1 MSLLSGS
8 VPLVAIQLDA
18 LRVEDHL
25 LLNFVHVLDQT
36 ALRIDDT
43 EEDSGG
49 GEVDRAYWNQK
60 AGPELMKVCDE
71 VLTVINGTASSPQ
84 ELNYLRGY
92 IGLRSNGVV
101 RNFIYLAPKRTKKFT
116 HIAFSNSNS
125 EKWKEKFEEAGIPVT
140 AKRKG
145 RFRISVTPDEFTEH
159 KDLVCEAVKETVKEF
174 EA

>member
-1 MSLLSGS
+1 LSGS
-8 VPLVAIQLDA
+8 VPLIAIQLDA

-36 ALRIDDT
+36 ALRVDDP

-71 VLTVINGTASSPQ
+71 LLAMINNSASSPQ
-84 ELNYLRGY
+84 ELNYMRRY
-92 IGLRSNGVV
+92 MGLRSNGVV
-101 RNFIYLAPKRTKKFT
+101 RNFMSLAPKPTKRFT
-116 HIAFSNSNS
+116 HVSFSNSNS
-125 EKWKEKFEEAGIPVT
+125 DKWKEKFEEAGVPVT
-140 AKRKG
+140 SKRKG
-145 RFRISVTPDEFTEH
+145 RFRISVTPDEFNEH
-159 KDLVCEAVKETVKEF
+159 KDLICQAVTETVKEF